1 MTDETK
7 LLAANAAYY
16 AAFVAR
22 DFAAMSDIWAEEDIC
37 CIHPGWPALIGRQ
50 AVLNSYREIL
60 RNPMQERVECRNPK
74 PMIHDNEARVVCA
87 EIVAG
92 AMLAATNWFRRIDGA
107 WRLIHHQASPVVTAD
122 EGVSRSQS
130 LH

>member
-1 MTDETK
+1 MSDETT

-16 AAFVAR
+16 AAFASR
-22 DFAAMSDIWAEEDIC
+22 DFSAMSAIWGDDDIC

-60 RNPMQERVECRNPK
+60 RNPLQDRVECRNAQALVGA
-74 PMIHDNEARVVCA
+74 NEARVVCA

-92 AMLAATNWFRRIDGA
+92 SMLAATNWFRRVDGV
-107 WRLIHHQASPVVTAD
+107 WRLIHHQASPIAMAD
-122 EGVSRSQS
+122 ESAARKQS